1 MLLVVNH
8 KHVLLQALITSKTRV
23 RLLMKFFLNSR
34 NTSYLRDLAGE
45 FNESTNAIRVE
56 LNRLEGA
63 GLLESKKEGNKKV
76 FKANDKHPLYGSI
89 RQLVLRHT
97 GIDHVVDNVVKKLG
111 NLQQAYVVGSFAR
124 GLDHPV
130 IDLVLIGREIDT
142 HYLLFLIEKAEK
154 LIDRKIRYMHI
165 HPSEAENILKGYPE
179 ALLLWKEDRGE
190 NDNGEGDRGED
201 DRRDDREEGRPR
213 G

>member
-1 MLLVVNH
+1 M
-8 KHVLLQALITSKTRV
+8 LQALITSKTRV

-56 LNRLEGA
+56 LNHLEEA
-63 GLLESKKEGNKKV
+63 GLLESNKEGNKKV

-111 NLQQAYVVGSFAR
+111 SLQQAYVVGSFAR

-130 IDLVLIGREIDT
+130 IDLVLVGREIDT
-142 HYLLFLIEKAEK
+142 PYLLFLIEKAEK
-154 LIDRKIRYMHI
+154 LVDRKIRYMHI
-165 HPSEAENILKGYPE
+165 HPSEAESILKGYPE
-179 ALLLWKEDRGE
+179 ALLLWKADL
-190 NDNGEGDRGED
+190 GEGDHHGDGRGED
-201 DRRDDREEGRPR
+201 DRRDDRGEGRPR